1 MSNDAKSTGV
11 KRRDF
16 LKVLGAAG
24 ATAGTV
30 GCTSEKVGKLIP
42 YLVHPDETVAGVST
56 YYATTCRECAASCG
70 IIAETRDGRTTKL
83 EGNPEHPLN
92 RGALCARGQSAV
104 QGLYNPDRL
113 RGPMVKENG
122 AWKSV
127 DWEAALALLSQKLGE
142 ARSHG
147 GAANAV
153 FLNQHETGS
162 FPGFLD
168 AWLAGFGM
176 RPHLSVDFEADSAAI
191 EANRRTYGVAWPK
204 LSFSDA
210 KLIISFGA
218 DFLETWGMSVPQQL
232 DFADARAKI
241 EGAPRFVYIGPRRSL
256 TGLNADQWLACKP
269 GTELAIANA
278 LRGSGS
284 TAEAAAQSGVAEA
297 TIVRLQ
303 QELASAKP
311 ALVLSGARG
320 ANALELALAVAAINQ
335 ANRAVGTTIRPAD
348 GTAAF
353 DGVARFS
360 EVTDAVERMRAGQV
374 PVAFV
379 RGSNPAYALPAAA
392 KFAEAFAKVPFKV
405 SFSMYPDETTEL
417 CDLVLPDLHSLESWG
432 DADAGRGAVSLQQ
445 PAMDPVFA
453 GTRAT
458 ADVLIQLSRKDPANA
473 ARYPATDYRA
483 WLMGRF
489 PGGMTAFTATLQKGI
504 GAGTVGSRAAASA
517 APAVRTPQAVE
528 QTAGDFYL
536 VAYPSPVLGDGRGAN
551 KPWLQELPDP
561 VTKVLWSSWV
571 EIHPETA
578 NRLGIERGDIVE
590 VATANGKVRAPA
602 YLYLGIRPDTIG
614 LALGQGHG
622 AATKVD
628 DFDGK
633 HNDKVPT
640 QWGYGR
646 YARNIGVRAHDLL
659 GIGTDNAGGFVLAST
674 RASLM
679 KTGDSEI
686 LVSTEGSARQH
697 GRGIA
702 QAVPIATLLATPRG
716 GVAPAPE
723 GAAAPGATSG
733 AEVKAEGKQEGHEKA
748 EGGHEIA
755 GEPSGAFLPGLRSPV
770 AADAQGVLGAP
781 TADDHGKEK
790 GLYARNHWSGMANRR
805 WAMTIDLARCTGCS
819 ACVTACYA
827 ENNIPTVGAAWQN
840 ATVFAVAKPGFNIT
854 RGREMNWLR
863 LERYF
868 EGADDGKF
876 TEDFESRFV
885 PMLCQHCGNAP
896 CEPVC
901 PVYATYHAPDGLNV
915 QVYNRCVGTR
925 YCSNNCPYKVRYFN
939 WFGYGEEDRKQYAF
953 PEPLNW
959 QLNPDVTVRT
969 KGVMEKCTFCVQR
982 IRESETR
989 AKSEGRALVADEF
1002 TTACS
1007 QACPSRAIIFGDA
1020 ADPAW
1025 SVSKQVEDRR
1035 AYHVF
1040 EELNTY
1046 TAVVYL
1052 KKVNHARPQMVAVA
1066 QPEGL
1071 GDGNHPGPASPV
1083 RT

>member
-1 MSNDAKSTGV
+1 MSNDSGSAGV

-24 ATAGTV
+24 ATASTV

-92 RGALCARGQSAV
+92 RGALCARGQAAV
-104 QGLYNPDRL
+104 QGLYNPDRF
-113 RGPMVKENG
+113 RGPMVKQNG
-122 AWKSV
+122 AWRAVSW
-127 DWEAALALLSQKLGE
+127 DDALTLLSQKLGE
-142 ARSHG
+142 ARSRG
-147 GAANAV
+147 GAGNAI

-168 AWLAGFGM
+168 AWLGGFGM
-176 RPHLSVDFEADSAAI
+176 RPHLSVDFEADAAAI
-191 EANRRTYGVAWPK
+191 EANRRTYGVAWPR
-204 LSFSDA
+204 LSFADA
-210 KLIISFGA
+210 KLIVSFGA

-232 DFADARAKI
+232 DFADARAKA

-256 TGLNADQWLACKP
+256 TGLNADQWIACKP
-269 GTELAIANA
+269 GTELVIANA

-284 TAEAAAQSGVAEA
+284 VADAARQSGVAEA
-297 TIVRLQ
+297 TLTRLQ
-303 QELASAKP
+303 QELAAAKP
-311 ALVLSGARG
+311 ALVLAGARG
-320 ANALELALAVAAINQ
+320 ANALDLALAVAALNQ
-335 ANRAVGTTIRPAD
+335 TGGAVGTTIRPAE
-348 GTAAF
+348 GSTAF
-353 DGVARFS
+353 EGIARFG
-360 EVTDAVERMRAGQV
+360 EVADAVERMRAGQV
-374 PVAFV
+374 PIAFV
-379 RGSNPAYALPAAA
+379 RGVNPAYVLPASA
-392 KFAEAFAKVPFKV
+392 KFADAFAKVPFKV
-405 SFSMYPDETTEL
+405 SFSLYPDETTEL

-432 DADAGRGAVSLQQ
+432 DAEAGRGTVSLQQ

-458 ADVLIQLSRKDPANA
+458 ADVLIQLAQKDPANA
-473 ARYPATDYRA
+473 ARYPAKDYRG

-489 PGGMTAFTATLQKGI
+489 PGGTAAFTATLQKGI
-504 GAGTVGSRAAASA
+504 GAGAVAPRTAAASA
-517 APAVRTPQAVE
+517 APTARAVPAID
-528 QTAGDFYL
+528 QTSGDFYL
-536 VAYPSPVLGDGRGAN
+536 VAYPSPVLGGDGRGAN

-561 VTKVLWSSWV
+561 VSKVLWSSWV

-590 VATANGKVRAPA
+590 VATAAGKVRAPA
-602 YLYLGIRPDTIG
+602 YLYLGIRPDTLG
-614 LALGQGHG
+614 VALGQGHG
-622 AATKVD
+622 AAAKLD
-628 DFDGK
+628 DYDGK
-633 HNDKVPT
+633 HNDNVPT

-646 YARNIGVRAHDLL
+646 YARNIGVRAQDLL
-659 GIGTDNAGGFVLAST
+659 GVGTDGAGGFALVST
-674 RASLM
+674 KATLT
-679 KTGDSEI
+679 KTGDHDT

-702 QAVPIATLLATPRG
+702 QALLVTELGATR
-716 GVAPAPE
+716 E
-723 GAAAPGATSG
+723 APGAENANALAPQGSKNQESGSG
-733 AEVKAEGKQEGHEKA
+733 ASHGEGAGGKGEGNRGEHHE
-748 EGGHEIA
+748 EIP
-755 GEPSGAFLPGLRSPV
+755 GEPPNEFRPGLRSPV

-781 TADDHGKEK
+781 TAENHGKDK
-790 GLYARNHWSGMANRR
+790 GLYATNHWAGMANRR

-827 ENNIPTVGAAWQN
+827 ENNIPTVGAPWQN

-982 IRESETR
+982 IREAETR
-989 AKSEGRALVADEF
+989 AKSEGRTLVADEF

-1007 QACPSRAIIFGDA
+1007 QACPSRAIVFGDA
-1020 ADPAW
+1020 ADPTW
-1025 SVSKQVEDRR
+1025 TVSKQVEDRR

-1052 KKVNHARPQMVAVA
+1052 KKVNH
-1066 QPEGL
+1066 
-1071 GDGNHPGPASPV
+1071 PGPATPAGA
-1083 RT
+1083 